1 MKQAFAFAQESHRSK
16 CTRILQ
22 LFYHFIQMLV
32 RIFTKSLKASLK
44 APPYFEN
51 IQQQRNRKQI
61 TALEQVHR
69 SQLQAT
75 LYLPSGLNSLSL
87 FTINSPFELHRWKG
101 MDYLQGTFIKHNY
114 KKMKFC
120 QRSWSGRTQ
129 NTTHLGCAMW
139 FTTANFINHKKTSE
153 HHQDSIL
160 HNYMF
165 DGVEK

>member
-1 MKQAFAFAQESHRSK
+1 MKQAFAFAKESHRSK

-69 SQLQAT
+69 SQLQVT
-75 LYLPSGLNSLSL
+75 PYLPSGWNYLSSPLTAHLNSTGGKEWIICKAPLS
-87 FTINSPFELHRWKG
+87 
-101 MDYLQGTFIKHNY
+101 
-114 KKMKFC
+114 
-120 QRSWSGRTQ
+120 
-129 NTTHLGCAMW
+129 NTT
-139 FTTANFINHKKTSE
+139 TRK
-153 HHQDSIL
+153 
-160 HNYMF
+160 
-165 DGVEK
+165 

>member
-1 MKQAFAFAQESHRSK
+1 MKQAFAFAKESHRSK

-75 LYLPSGLNSLSL
+75 LYLPSGLNYLPSPLTAHLNSIGGKEWIICKAPLS
-87 FTINSPFELHRWKG
+87 
-101 MDYLQGTFIKHNY
+101 
-114 KKMKFC
+114 
-120 QRSWSGRTQ
+120 
-129 NTTHLGCAMW
+129 NTT
-139 FTTANFINHKKTSE
+139 TRK
-153 HHQDSIL
+153 
-160 HNYMF
+160 
-165 DGVEK
+165 